1 MASAEAGQSRRCLT
15 LELLHTAKN
24 GVDVAGNK
32 TWDIVQVE
40 TVVAEV
46 KSTRGYR

>member
-1 MASAEAGQSRRCLT
+1 MT

-46 KSTRGYR
+46 NSSVGEDEEME